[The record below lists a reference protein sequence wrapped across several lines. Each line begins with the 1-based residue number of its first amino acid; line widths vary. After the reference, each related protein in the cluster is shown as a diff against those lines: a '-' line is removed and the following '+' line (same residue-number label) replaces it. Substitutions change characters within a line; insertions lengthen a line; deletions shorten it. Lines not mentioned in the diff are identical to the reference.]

1 MRMDAVYPV
10 GPDGFLQGLIRLNY
24 SLINY
29 IKTILSFI
37 MKGYREIITVVIFEF
52 FQTILSNDT
61 LYFVFSNRM
70 KW

>member
-37 MKGYREIITVVIFEF
+37 MKGYREIIAVVVFEF
-52 FQTILSNDT
+52 AKGGCTEAEG
-61 LYFVFSNRM
+61 
-70 KW
+70 

>member
-1 MRMDAVYPV
+1 MDAVYPV

-37 MKGYREIITVVIFEF
+37 MKGYREIIT
-52 FQTILSNDT
+52 ILSNDT